1 MSTRPAILNKLFSPL
16 TELKGIGEKL
26 AQLIEK
32 IAGPRIVDL
41 IFHIPNSIIDRRFS
55 PSLAQ
60 APPGRVV
67 TLCVKILEHKP
78 GATPRQPY
86 RILCEDDTG
95 EITLVFFHA
104 QKDWL
109 QKSLPVGSEKAI
121 SGQVEIY
128 NDRLQMTHP
137 DRILPAAELESLKT
151 VEPIYPLTAGLSSK
165 VMLKGVQGAINLLPQ
180 PEEWLNKGLV
190 HERHWP
196 AWREA
201 LTTIHAPQ
209 SDADLLP
216 TTKARQRLAY
226 DELLASQLALRLMR
240 IHQVKV
246 SSRALKDQGHLRTKA
261 IAALPFKLTM
271 SQEKAIADILGDM
284 ASGTRMLRLLQGD
297 VGSGKTAV
305 AAFAMFAAVEA
316 GTQAALMAPTE
327 LLARQHFQTLEPLA
341 NAIGVKINILTGRD
355 KGKTRDRLLAELAAG
370 NIDII
375 IGTHALV
382 QDGVSFKDLG
392 FAVIDEQHRFG
403 VHQRLILRNKGS
415 SVHTLVMTA
424 TPIPRTLLLASY
436 GDMDVS
442 RLLEKPAGRKPINTR
457 AVPLDRMQEVI
468 EALHRA
474 VSTKTRIYWV
484 CPLVEE
490 SELVDLA
497 AAEDRYHHL
506 TGIFGNKV
514 GLVHG
519 RMKHAEKEKIMTA
532 FRAGNLSILVATTV
546 IEVGVDVP
554 EATIMVIEHA
564 DRFGLAQLHQLRGR
578 IGRSDQASTCLLLYD
593 AKAGEMARAR
603 LKIMRETN
611 DGFLIA
617 EEDLRLRGG
626 GEILGTRQSGLPDFR
641 LADLAVHGDLLAIAQ
656 NDAKLIT
663 ETDPDLEGARGQPL
677 RTLLYLF
684 DRDTAIRFLRSG

>member
-1 MSTRPAILNKLFSPL
+1 MSTRPTILNKLFSPI

-41 IFHIPNSIIDRRFS
+41 IFHIPNGIIDRRFS
-55 PSLAQ
+55 PPLAQ

-67 TLCVKILEHKP
+67 TLLVKIIEHRP
-78 GATPRQPY
+78 GATQRQPY
-86 RILCEDDTG
+86 RVICEDNTG

-109 QKSLPVGSEKAI
+109 QKSLPVGAEKAI
-121 SGQVEIY
+121 SGQIEIY

-151 VEPIYPLTAGLSSK
+151 VEPIYPLTAGLPPK
-165 VMLKGVQGAINLLPQ
+165 VMLKGIQGAVHLLPQ
-180 PEEWLNKGLV
+180 PEEWLNKALV
-190 HERHWP
+190 RERGWP
-196 AWREA
+196 VWHDA

-246 SSRALKDQGHLRTKA
+246 SCRALKDHGRLRAKA
-261 IAALPFKLTM
+261 TAALPFKLTT

-284 ASGTRMLRLLQGD
+284 AGGTRMLRLLQGD

-327 LLARQHFQTLEPLA
+327 LLARQHFQTLAPLA
-341 NAIGVKINILTGRD
+341 EAIGIKIDILTGRD
-355 KGKTRDRLLAELAAG
+355 KGKPKERLLAELAAG

-392 FAVIDEQHRFG
+392 LAVIDEQHRFG

-415 SVHTLVMTA
+415 GVHTLVMTA

-442 RLLEKPAGRKPINTR
+442 RLLEKPAGRQPINTR
-457 AVPLDRMQEVI
+457 AIPLDRIEEVI

-490 SELVDLA
+490 SELIDLA
-497 AAEDRYHHL
+497 AAEDRHNHL
-506 TGIFGNKV
+506 VEIFGNKV

-519 RMKHAEKEKIMTA
+519 RMKPAEKEKVMAA
-532 FRAGNLSILVATTV
+532 FRMGDLSILVATTV

-578 IGRSDQASTCLLLYD
+578 IGRSDKSSTCLLLYD

-641 LADLAVHGDLLAIAQ
+641 LADLAVHSDLLAIAQ
-656 NDAKLIT
+656 SDAKLIT
-663 ETDPDLEGARGQPL
+663 ETDPGLEGTQGQSL